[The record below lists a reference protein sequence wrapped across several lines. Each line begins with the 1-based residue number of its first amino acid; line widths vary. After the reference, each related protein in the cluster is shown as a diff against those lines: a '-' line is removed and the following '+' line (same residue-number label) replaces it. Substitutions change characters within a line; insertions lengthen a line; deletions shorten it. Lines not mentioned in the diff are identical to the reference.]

1 MKKLGLKWQ
10 RWGVLLATST
20 LLIPLS
26 TGVLD
31 TIDSTNEVA
40 QSTTENVLSSVD
52 LSESTHL
59 SEENAPTS
67 ATNESTSITT
77 TESSIESS
85 SAIVESSAEELPTTF
100 TLADY
105 ENSSAL
111 ELAEAVRQQRVTSVQ
126 LVKYAFQKIHEQEDT
141 FHAMISLREAEALK
155 EAADLED
162 NGQPFLGVPLI
173 LKGLGHTI
181 AGGSNSNGLT
191 FAKEVVSQSTGT
203 FTKAFQ
209 NAGFIVIG
217 QTNYPEM
224 GLKNITNSKL
234 YGPTGSAWNPLYQ
247 AGGSSGGSATGVA
260 LGYAPVGSGSDAG
273 GSIRIP
279 AAWNG
284 IIGMKPSRGVLVGNS
299 ASERGQ
305 TSHFA
310 ETKTMADT
318 IALFNAFQTQELPNI
333 PLSQE
338 IKIAYSTKSPVGTPV
353 DPAAIQ
359 AVETAVA
366 FLREQGFQVEE
377 VEQPYD
383 GVKLMENYYTIG
395 ASSMGIID
403 FLAKQQA
410 KRPVEIDDVDWTT
423 WALFQTSKDLT
434 KEDVDQAWENVRQI
448 GAELAAFQEQY
459 PLFLTPTTA
468 TTAPLLNDTA
478 MLPEHIEAIKQMEN
492 LTKEEKLQLVYDQWL
507 PGLTHTPFTQV
518 SNLTG
523 TPAISLPTYVS
534 ADGLPLGI
542 QFMAAQ
548 NNDRLL
554 LAVGQLFEDNQQF
567 NQAAQLPEEPDE
579 TENSSSED
587 TTESS
592 EETTQSSSTASSDE
606 DVMQSSSTE
615 TSSTSS
621 NSLESSTTITSTT
634 ETESSSRTTE
644 STTTSESDTHHTT
657 ESSHET
663 TSSSSHTT
671 DSSSKAT
678 SPSSNTKNNT
688 KPKATTRPSQETG
701 QKKSAARKDQR
712 TEQLPKTG
720 EIENTWPILGVSII
734 VLTSGIIGWRKIKN

>member
-1 MKKLGLKWQ
+1 MKKLGIKWQ
-10 RWGVLLATST
+10 RWGMLFATSVLLLPAST
-20 LLIPLS
+20 AW
-26 TGVLD
+26 LD
-31 TIDSTNEVA
+31 TIDSTTNIE
-40 QSTTENVLSSVD
+40 QTTIESV
-52 LSESTHL
+52 T
-59 SEENAPTS
+59 TS
-67 ATNESTSITT
+67 DSFLE
-77 TESSIESS
+77 TESSVETQTTSS
-85 SAIVESSAEELPTTF
+85 SIEAVTVDSTDAATESTVETSEATSTSTSETTSTF

-111 ELAEAVRQQRVTSVQ
+111 ELAEAIRQKRVTSVQ
-126 LVKYAFQKIHEQEDT
+126 LVQFAFQKIHEQDDT

-155 EAADLED
+155 EASELED
-162 NGQPFLGVPLI
+162 TGQPFFGVPLI
-173 LKGLGHTI
+173 VKGLGHTI

-191 FAKEVVSQSTGT
+191 FAKDIVSRSTGS
-203 FTKAFQ
+203 FVRAFQ
-209 NAGFIVIG
+209 EAGFIVIG

-260 LGYAPVGSGSDAG
+260 AGYAPIGSGSDAG

-279 AAWNG
+279 ASWNG

-318 IALFNAFQTQELPNI
+318 ETLFQTFQTQELPQI
-333 PLSQE
+333 PLTKD

-353 DPAAIQ
+353 EPEAVQ

-366 FLREQGFQVEE
+366 FLRQQGFQVEE

-434 KEDVDQAWENVRQI
+434 IDDVNQAWENVRQI
-448 GAELAAFQEQY
+448 GAELATFQEKY

-468 TTAPLLNDTA
+468 STAPLLNDTA
-478 MLPEHIEAIKQMEN
+478 MLPEHIEAIKNMES
-492 LTKEEKLQLVYDQWL
+492 LSKEEKLQLVYDQWL
-507 PGLTHTPFTQV
+507 PGLTHTPFTQIA
-518 SNLTG
+518 NLTG

-534 ADGLPLGI
+534 ANGLPLGI

-548 NNDRLL
+548 NNDYLL
-554 LAVGQLFEDNQQF
+554 LEIGKLFEANQQF
-567 NQAAQLPEEPDE
+567 NQAATEPVPEEPTD
-579 TENSSSED
+579 SSSSS
-587 TTESS
+587 TESDSSVETS
-592 EETTQSSSTASSDE
+592 ESSTASTESSSNE
-606 DVMQSSSTE
+606 ETAQTTSNEETVPSSSTE
-615 TSSTSS
+615 ES
-621 NSLESSTTITSTT
+621 SSTTTQTSVKEENKQTTPSTSQSTT
-634 ETESSSRTTE
+634 KET
-644 STTTSESDTHHTT
+644 SD
-657 ESSHET
+657 
-663 TSSSSHTT
+663 
-671 DSSSKAT
+671 
-678 SPSSNTKNNT
+678 
-688 KPKATTRPSQETG
+688 
-701 QKKSAARKDQR
+701 KK
-712 TEQLPKTG
+712 LPKTG
-720 EIENTWPILGVSII
+720 SVRNNLP
-734 VLTSGIIGWRKIKN
+734 IIGGLVIVVVVGVVVWRRVRK

>member
-1 MKKLGLKWQ
+1 MKKLGIKWQ
-10 RWGVLLATST
+10 RWGMLFATSVLLLPAST
-20 LLIPLS
+20 AW
-26 TGVLD
+26 LD
-31 TIDSTNEVA
+31 TIDSTTNIE
-40 QSTTENVLSSVD
+40 QTTIESV
-52 LSESTHL
+52 T
-59 SEENAPTS
+59 TS
-67 ATNESTSITT
+67 DSFLE
-77 TESSIESS
+77 TESSVETSTTSS
-85 SAIVESSAEELPTTF
+85 SIEAVTVDSTDAATESTVETSEAISTSTSETTSTF

-111 ELAEAVRQQRVTSVQ
+111 ELAEAIRQKRVTSVQ
-126 LVKYAFQKIHEQEDT
+126 LVQFAFQKIHEQDDT

-155 EAADLED
+155 EASELED
-162 NGQPFLGVPLI
+162 TGQPFFGVPLI
-173 LKGLGHTI
+173 VKGLGHTI

-191 FAKEVVSQSTGT
+191 FAKDIVSRSTGS
-203 FTKAFQ
+203 FVRAFQ
-209 NAGFIVIG
+209 EAGFIVIG

-260 LGYAPVGSGSDAG
+260 AGYAPIGSGSDAG

-279 AAWNG
+279 ASWNG

-318 IALFNAFQTQELPNI
+318 ETLFQTFQTQELPQI
-333 PLSQE
+333 PLTKD

-353 DPAAIQ
+353 EPEAVQ

-366 FLREQGFQVEE
+366 FLRQQGFQVEE

-434 KEDVDQAWENVRQI
+434 KEDVNQAWENVRQI
-448 GAELAAFQEQY
+448 GAELADFQEKY

-468 TTAPLLNDTA
+468 STAPLLNDTA
-478 MLPEHIEAIKQMEN
+478 MLPEHIEAIKNMES
-492 LTKEEKLQLVYDQWL
+492 LSKEEKLQLVYDQWL
-507 PGLTHTPFTQV
+507 PGLTHTPFTQIA
-518 SNLTG
+518 NLTG

-534 ADGLPLGI
+534 ANGLPLGI

-548 NNDRLL
+548 NNDYLL
-554 LAVGQLFEDNQQF
+554 LEIGKLFEANLQF
-567 NQAAQLPEEPDE
+567 NQTATEPVPEEPTD
-579 TENSSSED
+579 SSSSSTESD
-587 TTESS
+587 SSVESS
-592 EETTQSSSTASSDE
+592 EETSESSTSSTESSSNEET
-606 DVMQSSSTE
+606 VPSSSTE
-615 TSSTSS
+615 ES
-621 NSLESSTTITSTT
+621 SSTTTQTSVKEDNKQTT
-634 ETESSSRTTE
+634 P
-644 STTTSESDTHHTT
+644 STSQS
-657 ESSHET
+657 
-663 TSSSSHTT
+663 T
-671 DSSSKAT
+671 D
-678 SPSSNTKNNT
+678 
-688 KPKATTRPSQETG
+688 QETSD
-701 QKKSAARKDQR
+701 KK
-712 TEQLPKTG
+712 LPKTG
-720 EIENTWPILGVSII
+720 SVRNNLP
-734 VLTSGIIGWRKIKN
+734 IIGGLVIVVVVGIVVWRKVRK